1 MKYVDR
7 FLEYFKGFPIF
18 TSGDVRLFLDRS
30 GAGKGYYKVF
40 MHNLVG
46 SWRAFQIKRGYYTLH
61 DDPMAAGFA
70 FAPFYYGMETA
81 LTHYDLWDYVTPISI
96 ITARSVRSGT
106 RSVFGRNVTV
116 RRIPKEMLFGYS
128 LVKYEDLFYI
138 PMADMEKTLIDSV
151 YFRSP
156 FGGEVYGRM
165 LDRVDMGKLRK
176 YLDRCPG
183 KVRAGVD
190 ALIGRYGSAS
200 LSVKAKTAKVMENAH

>member
-18 TSGDVRLFLDRS
+18 TSGDARLFLDRS
-30 GAGKGYYKVF
+30 GAGKDYYKVF

-46 SWRAFQIKRGYYTLH
+46 SGRAFQIKRGYYTLH

-96 ITARSVRSGT
+96 ITAGTVRSGT

-128 LVKYEDLFYI
+128 LIKYEELFYI
-138 PMADMEKTLIDSV
+138 PMADIEKTLIDSV

-156 FGGEVYGRM
+156 FSEDVYRRILGRA
-165 LDRVDMGKLRK
+165 DIVKLGK
-176 YLDRCPG
+176 YLDFCSEE
-183 KVRAGVD
+183 VRAGVSVLT
-190 ALIGRYGSAS
+190 ARYGSAS
-200 LSVKAKTAKVMENAH
+200 PSPARGVASIMNNG